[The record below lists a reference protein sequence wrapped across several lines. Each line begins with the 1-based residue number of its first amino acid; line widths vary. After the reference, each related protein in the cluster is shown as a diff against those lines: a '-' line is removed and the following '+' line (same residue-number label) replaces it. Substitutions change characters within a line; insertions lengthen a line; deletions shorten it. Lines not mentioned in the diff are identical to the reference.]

1 MLTVCFRRRDDAGR
15 VRGAAVS
22 FIEIRREN
30 SESVW
35 PRVSPRRDAATGN
48 PYPLRIR
55 EVYLDPFDGRI
66 LGTRH
71 WGAARLDRAHLVPF

>member
-1 MLTVCFRRRDDAGR
+1 
-15 VRGAAVS
+15 
-22 FIEIRREN
+22 
-30 SESVW
+30 
-35 PRVSPRRDAATGN
+35 VSPRRDAATGN